1 MSISNSVSVIIPT
14 YNRAKYVR
22 ASLESVFGQ
31 TIAPSQ
37 IIVVDDGST
46 DETPRVLRP
55 WLDRIEYIR
64 KENGGKSTAL
74 NLALPKVRGE
84 YVWIFDDDDIA
95 YPWSL
100 ETQLEVIERIPS
112 AGFVYSGFHRGRAR
126 FGDSQ
131 RLEVTS
137 VFPALNVPRDELF
150 VALLD
155 QCLIAQ
161 QATLVRATCY
171 NEVGP
176 FDERLIRSQDY
187 EMMLRLAYRFQG
199 AMNPEITFVLREHE
213 GIRGSAART
222 VRFKNRQRVWS
233 EYEREFALRYCREL
247 SLNEYLGKKYQ
258 KMSDLTPVEKRKARL
273 IRACIMAHK
282 GLWRQTVADLC
293 EASCDSSSCDEL
305 QELERQTIVRIAR
318 CHYLVSYEQLLSDSS
333 VIGKLRHDLGK
344 TPLGHDIRT
353 ALARGF
359 YEQALATFHI

>member
-1 MSISNSVSVIIPT
+1 
-14 YNRAKYVR
+14 
-22 ASLESVFGQ
+22 
-31 TIAPSQ
+31 
-37 IIVVDDGST
+37 
-46 DETPRVLRP
+46 
-55 WLDRIEYIR
+55 
-64 KENGGKSTAL
+64 
-74 NLALPKVRGE
+74 
-84 YVWIFDDDDIA
+84 
-95 YPWSL
+95 
-100 ETQLEVIERIPS
+100 
-112 AGFVYSGFHRGRAR
+112 
-126 FGDSQ
+126 
-131 RLEVTS
+131 
-137 VFPALNVPRDELF
+137 
-150 VALLD
+150 
-155 QCLIAQ
+155 
-161 QATLVRATCY
+161 
-171 NEVGP
+171 
-176 FDERLIRSQDY
+176 
-187 EMMLRLAYRFQG
+187 
-199 AMNPEITFVLREHE
+199 MNPEITFVLREHE

-359 YEQALATFHI
+359 YEQALATFHINERFAIRLLGVAVQIVGWESAKQILGRGLNSLQRRVSKIRQKETRLG